1 MSNAI
6 AGERL
11 IKFAFIIWFVVFI
24 STKKSGELSFDFNLN
39 LFLTLKN
46 VLEVSIG
53 TRPTNNNLFLSTKLD
68 WRQTINPK
76 YYQLINVAYKRIQLF
91 FGNLEVLKKDHT
103 CNYKVTF

>member
-11 IKFAFIIWFVVFI
+11 IKFAFIIWLVVFI
-24 STKKSGELSFDFNLN
+24 STKESGELSFDFNLN

-53 TRPTNNNLFLSTKLD
+53 TRPTNNNFLSTKLD

-76 YYQLINVAYKRIQLF
+76 YYQHQPCSQ
-91 FGNLEVLKKDHT
+91 KDS
-103 CNYKVTF
+103 TFLR